1 MKPFKT
7 FAYRGNTDTGALTD
21 LNVYGYTSIVDYV
34 GSTVQASANII
45 LISDGTMSVYAFGD
59 GAAWHNTPA
68 AGVGSSFW
76 VIVSLT
82 SGSLTSGTI
91 DSRLSLAV
99 GQSWSVS
106 TSGTGSIRTKN
117 ALGTIQIWDAASG
130 GNMVSSGTFKLEAIV
145 EATFSADTGGGGGGK
160 ELHPPGQG
168 HPIQRF

>member
-21 LNVYGYTSIVDYV
+21 LNVYGYTKIIDYV
-34 GSTVQASANII
+34 GSTLQASANII
-45 LISDGTMSVYAFGD
+45 LVGDGTMSVYAYGD

-82 SGSLTSGTI
+82 SGTLTSGTV

-99 GQSWSVS
+99 GQAFSVS
-106 TSGTGSIRTKN
+106 TSGTGDIRTKN

-130 GNMVSSGTFKLEAIV
+130 GNMVSSGTFKLEATI
-145 EATFSADTGGGGGGK
+145 EANLSASGGTGGGG
-160 ELHPPGQG
+160 ED
-168 HPIQRF
+168 HPIGTPLRPY